1 MREHF
6 VELKHLNS
14 RFRCCRAGFYV
25 ILAGYPVSTELL
37 LLSTIKYE
45 PMLSVRSTQ
54 SMMSHVDGPSTLDM
68 LGYTQMLAMF
78 QP

>member
-1 MREHF
+1 
-6 VELKHLNS
+6 
-14 RFRCCRAGFYV
+14 
-25 ILAGYPVSTELL
+25 
-37 LLSTIKYE
+37 
-45 PMLSVRSTQ
+45 MLSVRSTQ